1 MNVCVFCG
9 SSTGLNPVYGEAAR
23 QLGSLIGKHSA
34 TLVYGGGKVGLMG
47 ITADAVMAN
56 GGNVIGV
63 IPEFLV
69 KREVGHHG
77 VTELEIVDS
86 MHERK
91 NRMADLANAFIAMP
105 GGWGTLE
112 EVSEI
117 LTWKQLGLIDQ
128 PVIILNINGFF
139 DPLLKQIQS
148 MLDEGFLKPEYIAN
162 LKVATT
168 PEDAIRYI
176 IPH

>member
-1 MNVCVFCG
+1 MKICVFCG
-9 SSTGLNPVYGEAAR
+9 SATGLNPVYGEAAR
-23 QLGSLIGKHSA
+23 QLGSLIGSNSA

-47 ITADAVMAN
+47 ITADAVMAS
-56 GGNVIGV
+56 GGFVVGV

-77 VTELEIVDS
+77 ITQLEIVDS
-86 MHERK
+86 MHQRK
-91 NRMADLANAFIAMP
+91 NRMADLSDAFIAMP

-128 PVIILNINGFF
+128 PVILLNVNGFF
-139 DPLLKQIQS
+139 DPLLTQIQS
-148 MLDEGFLKPEYIAN
+148 MLQEGFLKPEYIEN
-162 LKVATT
+162 LMVAEN
-168 PEDAIRYI
+168 PQQAISLI
-176 IPH
+176 IPQ